1 MIKTTVQQAAA
12 ALLRVTGLQ
21 YLPVRVRRGFPA
33 GARWTLYP
41 WSAYWRGGYETEVER
56 AINGLG
62 DLTGKVCWDLG
73 AHYGYYSIGLA
84 RRTGPGGQ
92 VLAMEPFPAN
102 CARLERHHRMNGL
115 PWLKV
120 IRGAVSDVTGTTAF
134 SSDLHAGDT
143 TVHLAYD
150 GEVLTGKSPTIS
162 VQTYRMDDLVARG
175 DIRAPDFIKIDVEG
189 HGHRALRGAI
199 ESIRR
204 TRPVILMG
212 FHSPQETAGTEELL
226 RPLGYEFFPVSA
238 HNPPQRIG
246 ADYLIKTPGGAFA

>member
-1 MIKTTVQQAAA
+1 VIKATIQRVIAR
-12 ALLRVTGLQ
+12 LLRITGLQ

-41 WSAYWRGGYETEVER
+41 WSAYWRGGYEPEVER

-62 DLTGKVCWDLG
+62 DLTGRACWDLG

-102 CARLERHHRMNGL
+102 YSRLERHHRMNGL
-115 PWLKV
+115 PWLKT
-120 IRGAVSDVTGTTAF
+120 IQGAVSDVTGTTSF
-134 SSDLHAGDT
+134 SSDLQGGDT
-143 TVHLAYD
+143 TVHLPYD
-150 GEVLTGKSPTIS
+150 GEVLTEASATIP
-162 VQTYRMDDLVARG
+162 VRTYRLDDLVAKG
-175 DIRAPDFIKIDVEG
+175 EIRAPDFIKIDVEG
-189 HGHRALRGAI
+189 HGHRALSGAI

-212 FHSPQETAGTEELL
+212 FHSPQETAGTEALL
-226 RPLGYEFFPVSA
+226 RPLGYEFFPVGA
-238 HNPPQRIG
+238 KNPPDRIG
-246 ADYLIKTPGGAFA
+246 ADYLIKAAGGALS

>member
-1 MIKTTVQQAAA
+1 MTKAAVQQLSAR
-12 ALLRVTGLQ
+12 LLRITGLQ

-41 WSAYWRGGYETEVER
+41 WSAYWRGGYEPEVER

-62 DLTGKVCWDLG
+62 DFTGKVCWDLG

-92 VLAMEPFPAN
+92 VLAMEPFPGN

-120 IRGAVSDVTGTTAF
+120 IQGAVSDVTGTAAF
-134 SSDLHAGDT
+134 SGDLCAGDT
-143 TVHLAYD
+143 TVHLPYD
-150 GEVLTGKSPTIS
+150 GEVLPVAASTIP
-162 VQTYRMDDLVARG
+162 VRTFRLDDLVARG
-175 DIRAPDFIKIDVEG
+175 EIRPPDFIKIDVEG

-226 RPLGYEFFPVSA
+226 RPLGYEFFPVGA
-238 HNPPQRIG
+238 NDPPQRIG
-246 ADYLIKTPGGAFA
+246 ADYVIKAPRGAFG